1 MRTSKE
7 ESLLEVWR
15 PIVGFEGIYEVSSE
29 GRVKRVKDGAN
40 NILKPFPNK
49 KGYLIVDLRDC
60 GRRWSVQVHRLV
72 ALAFI
77 PNPMGYLEINH
88 IDENKKNNAAINLEW
103 CTRQYNVKYGTGA
116 ERGIEQLKKVVCQ
129 YDFSGNLI
137 QKWTSAKEAGRG
149 IGKDSAC
156 IVRCCNGVLKTYQN
170 SIWLYDNDDNKEDNL
185 KSKIEWLKKGRN
197 KSYSKKRPIA
207 RFTLHGEY
215 VDTFPSVR
223 EAERKTGCH
232 SSCIVASMKKGRQS
246 GGYFWK
252 YQDCE

>member
-1 MRTSKE
+1 MRIANNDFP
-7 ESLLEVWR
+7 LEIWR
-15 PIVGFEGIYEVSSE
+15 PIVGYEGIYEVSSE

-40 NILKPFPNK
+40 NILKPYPNK
-49 KGYLIVDLRDC
+49 KGYLGVDLCDC
-60 GRRWSVQVHRLV
+60 GRRWSAKIHRLI
-72 ALAFI
+72 ALTFI

-88 IDENKKNNAAINLEW
+88 IDENKSNNSVRNLEW

-116 ERGIEQLKKVVCQ
+116 KRGIDQLKKVVCQ
-129 YDFSGNLI
+129 YNYSGVLI
-137 QKWTSAKEAGRG
+137 RKWSSAKEAGRE

-156 IVRCCNGVLKTYQN
+156 IVRCCNGVMKTYQN
-170 SIWLYDNDDNKEDNL
+170 SIWLYDNDKNKEENL
-185 KSKIEWLKKGRN
+185 KAKVEWINTNRN
-197 KSYSKKRPIA
+197 KSYAKKRPIA
-207 RFTLHGEY
+207 RFTLNGEY

-232 SSCIVASMKKGRQS
+232 SSCIVTSIKKGRQS